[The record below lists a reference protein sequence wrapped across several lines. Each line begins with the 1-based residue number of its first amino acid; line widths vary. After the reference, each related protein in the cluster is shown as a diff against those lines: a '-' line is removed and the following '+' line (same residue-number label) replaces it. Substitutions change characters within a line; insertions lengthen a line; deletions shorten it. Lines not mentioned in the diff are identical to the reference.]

1 MRAFPGGTDRAWRS
15 ARRYFAGEG
24 IDDAIATAG
33 RLSAAGLAASVDLFG
48 ERASLQEAP
57 AVAAAYE
64 GLCERLTDPTTWV
77 SLDLSHIAFDAAA
90 LDRILAAVPPGRRL
104 QIGAEEAATTDRLQ
118 ALGVAAAR
126 CGLPVELTLQANL
139 RRSVADADRLAAEG
153 ISIRLV
159 KGAYVE
165 SPADAHPWGPA
176 TDNAYIALAHRLAA
190 DGVDIALATH
200 DARLRTA
207 LLRDLPAARCEL
219 LFGVLPHDATAL
231 AAAGHPVRIYV
242 PFGPDW
248 FRYLMRR
255 RAESQGA

>member
-1 MRAFPGGTDRAWRS
+1 VRAVPGGTDRAWRS
-15 ARRYFAGEG
+15 ARRYVAGEQ
-24 IDDAIATAG
+24 IEDAIATAG
-33 RLSAAGLAASVDLFG
+33 RLAAVGLGASLDLFG
-48 ERASLQEAP
+48 ERGSPEEAP
-57 AVAAAYE
+57 VVAAAYE
-64 GLCERLTDPTTWV
+64 GLCGRLTDPTTWV

-104 QIGAEEAATTDRLQ
+104 QIGAEEAATTDRVQ
-118 ALGVAAAR
+118 SLGVAAAR
-126 CGLPVELTLQANL
+126 RGLPVELTLQANL
-139 RRSVADADRLAAEG
+139 RRSLGDAERLAAEG
-153 ISIRLV
+153 VSIRLV

-165 SPADAHPWGPA
+165 RPADAHPWGPP

-200 DARLRTA
+200 DARLRSD
-207 LLRDLPAARCEL
+207 LLRDLPDARCEL

-242 PFGPDW
+242 PFGPNW